1 MISENQ
7 ISNFI
12 KNPKTQYK
20 IIKLNINK
28 NIIDILNKFIIDD
41 FSCFNHCDENKL
53 LNLDKLKLF
62 IQNIGNNSSKSI
74 NLIVKF
80 INNLT
85 NNVCKEFDKKY
96 CWLTIRIS
104 KANNL
109 FDIPRWHYDG
119 SYYKNID
126 NIPQAKFIL
135 TLKGP
140 STLVINPTE
149 KIIKKFMNIRKKVFE
164 QNKKSDLQSDELK
177 KKLLINKLL
186 KNEKIKK
193 IKTLHN
199 GIISISH
206 ITIHSEPPITEDRI
220 FLSILPLSKEE
231 YEFFIASNFFNN
243 S

>member
-1 MISENQ
+1 LIDVENQ
-7 ISNFI
+7 LYELLTSQDGDG
-12 KNPKTQYK
+12 KLTVRQLL
-20 IIKLNINK
+20 KLNIN
-28 NIIDILNKFIIDD
+28 DVDTGKFIIDD

-74 NLIVKF
+74 NLLIKF
-80 INNLT
+80 INNLI
-85 NNVCKEFDKKY
+85 NNVCKEYNKKY

-104 KANNL
+104 KGNNL

-149 KIIKKFMNIRKKVFE
+149 KIIKKFMNIRKKDFE
-164 QNKKSDLQSDELK
+164 QNKK
-177 KKLLINKLL
+177 IRF
-186 KNEKIKK
+186 
-193 IKTLHN
+193 
-199 GIISISH
+199 
-206 ITIHSEPPITEDRI
+206 TI
-220 FLSILPLSKEE
+220 
-231 YEFFIASNFFNN
+231 
-243 S
+243 